1 MYSDIFQR
9 NETARAVKPGEPW
22 KRGIVGEKLA
32 RRKRRCARPLVGMDA
47 TRDRGGVGGIG
58 VYVCFSLL
66 LSLSISLSASP
77 SPSPKSEIG
86 ERVTGSL
93 YAHAIGID
101 GDSLSR
107 PFAFSIRKFRFPL
120 GYDIDTG
127 YLSAGGMRCS
137 FAGVRREAPRENCSA
152 SGIQVGRPLLRGYFY
167 LNASTPAYLCRYLK

>member
-32 RRKRRCARPLVGMDA
+32 RRKRRCSAIGRHGCDE
-47 TRDRGGVGGIG
+47 RSWRCRWDRSL
-58 VYVCFSLL
+58 CLL
-66 LSLSISLSASP
+66 LSPSLSISLSASP

-137 FAGVRREAPRENCSA
+137 SAGVRRKRRERTVLHLGSRSGGLFYEA
-152 SGIQVGRPLLRGYFY
+152 IFI
-167 LNASTPAYLCRYLK
+167 